1 MNNFETLKHEA
12 KRYGILPQED
22 EPKVPSNVKR
32 ISIGLFAAWLL
43 FLGCIG
49 SIDSGTQTG
58 MTYFLAVVSIVTLIV
73 LMHVVAKGE

>member
-22 EPKVPSNVKR
+22 EPKIPSNVKKT
-32 ISIGLFAAWLL
+32 SIGLFAAWMV
-43 FLGCIG
+43 FIGCIG

-58 MTYFLAVVSIVTLIV
+58 TTYFLAVVSIVTLIV